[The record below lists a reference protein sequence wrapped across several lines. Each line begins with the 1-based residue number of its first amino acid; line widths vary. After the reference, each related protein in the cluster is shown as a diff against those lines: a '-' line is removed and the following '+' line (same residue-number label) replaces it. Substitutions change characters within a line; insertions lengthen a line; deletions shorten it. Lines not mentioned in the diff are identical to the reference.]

1 MSSGL
6 MMPVS
11 HFVGRW
17 LRTKSRPELGLGYCR
32 DVSDGELVLAF
43 VDVPQV
49 DEHEIRVSRD
59 DVIDRPIPVGT
70 RVWVRGK
77 PYGWHAGVIDAAASA
92 GRYHV
97 ALVGHAQRL
106 LLYQDQ
112 FVIRWAQPLHN
123 PAEAVAH
130 GLAETPQYYDARS
143 ALLSELVQQRRVA
156 RGLTAAISAPI
167 HLFQHQV
174 DTAARILA
182 DPVMRYLLAD
192 EVGLGKTIEAG
203 IVIRQ
208 LLIDDPHARILV
220 LCPDTL
226 QGQWISELRDRLGL
240 GDALQGPQLTV
251 VPHASIQAVAV
262 QGRDGMT
269 DYDLVVVDEAHNLFK
284 YVGVGTPLEKEL
296 QQIDGLLALSATP
309 MRGDTETF
317 RRLLA
322 LVDPVAFSGTSP
334 ESFRDRLDERE
345 RSAGDVQVLATRRAS
360 LRQKSLVLSSV
371 ESDFPDD
378 ENVQR
383 LAAACRKSD
392 DPQALVWGEL
402 ADYVREIYR
411 VSRRMIRHRRTSEL
425 TDAYAVAGR
434 VPTFVEVEDP
444 AREIVDEFLDT
455 YRLRLSDAGAGAVF
469 AMAVLH
475 GLAGPTALRDYLRR
489 PKSPDD
495 KTLFEMTAARLEM
508 AGLGERTRVAV
519 DIAWDRVSAGRRV
532 IVASSFPHLLDQFDE
547 SFAEVH
553 DTEIH
558 HHYRSMSPEERDEA
572 VTDFLGE
579 YGGGLLLAD
588 TSMEEG
594 RNLQEAEVLINL
606 DLPLDVNRLDQRIG
620 RLDRYA
626 VRPEPAEIVVFTEP
640 ASEWVSA
647 QVELLNSGV
656 GVLDSSV
663 STVQR
668 LLSSVLDDVL
678 ENLVKLGSEALRVD
692 VAGLRDEL
700 AVERD
705 NIDLLEELESVEAAT
720 VFADEAFGELLD
732 YERDLD
738 ELRSAVRRLTS
749 GTGSLALRPTESSGG
764 VLRFGSGRSLG
775 LSNYESAELERLLK
789 PKAFDR
795 EAALEHAN
803 VSPFRIG
810 DPLVDWLQ
818 DFLVADER
826 GRASAIVRPVPGLS
840 APALWLHSEF
850 LVEFDAGDFASVDSP
865 GHRRL
870 KRRGESHLQPMQIQ
884 LWTDA
889 SGPASQSLQESVL
902 DLPYDARRDEVLRG
916 RIWAPVLEELP
927 TWTRLCRESA
937 EAAWEEIRAS
947 ADLASAVRAGLDS
960 AEREIARRLAI
971 LEARAVRLPSGAE
984 RKASQEELDLER
996 MAAQALA
1003 RGIEDPS
1010 IRMVASGACVL
1021 WPEESF
1027 DG

>member
-1 MSSGL
+1 
-6 MMPVS
+6 MMPAS

-17 LRTKSRPELGLGYCR
+17 LRATSRPELGLGYCKG
-32 DVSDGELVLAF
+32 VSDGQLVLAF
-43 VDVPQV
+43 VDVPEV
-49 DEHEIRVSRD
+49 AEHEIRVARD
-59 DVIDRPIPVGT
+59 DVIDKPIPVGT

-77 PYGWHAGVIDAAASA
+77 PYGWHAGVIDAVASA

-97 ALVGHAQRL
+97 SLVGHAQRL

-112 FVIRWAQPLHN
+112 FTIRWAQPLHN
-123 PAEAVAH
+123 PAEAIAH

-208 LLIDDPHARILV
+208 LLIDDPNARVLV

-240 GDALQGPQLTV
+240 GEALQGPQLTV
-251 VPHASIQAVAV
+251 VPHDSLQAVAV
-262 QGRDGMT
+262 RSRGGLT
-269 DYDLVVVDEAHNLFK
+269 DYDLVVLDEAHHIFRHVA
-284 YVGVGTPLEKEL
+284 VGSTLEREL
-296 QQIDGLLALSATP
+296 QQVDGLLALSATP
-309 MRGDTETF
+309 MRGDAETF

-322 LVDPVAFSGTSP
+322 LVDPVAFAGTST
-334 ESFRDRLDERE
+334 EAFRARLDERE

-360 LRQKSLVLSSV
+360 LRQKTMVLGSV
-371 ESDFPDD
+371 ETDFPDD

-383 LAAACRKSD
+383 LTAACRAAD
-392 DPQALVWGEL
+392 DPQAPVWGEL

-411 VSRRMIRHRRTSEL
+411 ISRRMIRHRRTSEL
-425 TDAYAVAGR
+425 ADAYAVAGR
-434 VPTFVEVEDP
+434 VPTFVEVDDP
-444 AREIVDEFLDT
+444 ARQVVDEFLDT
-455 YRLRLSDAGAGAVF
+455 YRLRLSDSGAGAVF

-475 GLAGPTALRDYLRR
+475 GLAGPSALRDYLRR
-489 PKSPDD
+489 PQAPDD
-495 KTLFEMTAARLEM
+495 KALFEMTAARLEM

-519 DIAWDRVSAGRRV
+519 DIAWERVNAGQRV

-547 SFAEVH
+547 VFTSDYDAEV
-553 DTEIH
+553 H

-588 TSMEEG
+588 TTMEEG

-626 VRPEPAEIVVFTEP
+626 VRPEPAEVVVFTEP
-640 ASEWVSA
+640 SSEWVSA
-647 QVELLNSGV
+647 HIELLNSGV
-656 GVLDSSV
+656 GVFDSSV

-678 ENLVKLGSEALRVD
+678 DNLLKLGSEALRVD

-700 AVERD
+700 EDERD

-720 VFADEAFGELLD
+720 VFADEPFAELLD

-738 ELRSAVRRLTS
+738 GLRSGLRRLTS
-749 GTGSLALRPTESSGG
+749 GTGSLALRPTESSSG
-764 VLRFGSGRSLG
+764 VLRFGGGRSLG

-789 PKAFDR
+789 PKAFGRD
-795 EAALEHAN
+795 AALAN
-803 VSPFRIG
+803 SGVSPFRIG

-818 DFLVADER
+818 DYLVSDER
-826 GRASAIVRPVPGLS
+826 GRASAIVRPVPGLT
-840 APALWLHSEF
+840 APALWLHCEF
-850 LVEFDAGDFASVDSP
+850 LVEFNAGDFAPVDAAAR
-865 GHRRL
+865 RRL
-870 KRRGESHLQPMQIQ
+870 SRRGESHLQPMQIRV
-884 LWTDA
+884 WTDA
-889 SGPASQSLQESVL
+889 SGAASQSLQKSVL

-916 RIWAPVLEELP
+916 KIWAPVLEELP
-927 TWTRLCRESA
+927 TWTQLCRESA
-937 EAAWEEIRAS
+937 EVAWQEIREAER
-947 ADLASAVRAGLDS
+947 LATAVRDALES
-960 AEREIARRLAI
+960 AEQETARRLAI
-971 LEARAVRLPSGAE
+971 LEARALRLPSGHE
-984 RKASQEELDLER
+984 RTAAHEELSIER
-996 MAAQALA
+996 AAAEALS
-1003 RGIEDPS
+1003 RGIENPS

-1021 WPEESF
+1021 WPEDNF
-1027 DG
+1027 

>member
-1 MSSGL
+1 
-6 MMPVS
+6 MMPAS

-17 LRTKSRPELGLGYCR
+17 LRATSRPELGLGYCKG
-32 DVSDGELVLAF
+32 VSDGQLVLAF
-43 VDVPQV
+43 VDVPEV
-49 DEHEIRVSRD
+49 AEHEIRVARD
-59 DVIDRPIPVGT
+59 HVIDKPIPVGT

-97 ALVGHAQRL
+97 SLVGHAQSL

-112 FVIRWAQPLHN
+112 FTIRWAQPLHN
-123 PAEAVAH
+123 PAEAIAH
-130 GLAETPQYYDARS
+130 GLAETPQFYDARS

-208 LLIDDPHARILV
+208 LLIDDPHARVLV

-240 GDALQGPQLTV
+240 GEALHGPQLTV
-251 VPHASIQAVAV
+251 VPHGSIQAVAIRSR
-262 QGRDGMT
+262 GGLT
-269 DYDLVVVDEAHNLFK
+269 DYDLVVLDEAHHIFRHVA
-284 YVGVGTPLEKEL
+284 VGSTLEKEL
-296 QQIDGLLALSATP
+296 QQVDGLLALSATP
-309 MRGDTETF
+309 MRGDAETF

-322 LVDPVAFSGTSP
+322 LVDPVAFAGTSTN
-334 ESFRDRLDERE
+334 SFRARLDERE

-360 LRQKSLVLSSV
+360 LRQKTMVLGSV
-371 ESDFPDD
+371 ETDFPDD

-383 LAAACRKSD
+383 LTAACRASD
-392 DPQALVWGEL
+392 DPQAPVWGEL

-411 VSRRMIRHRRTSEL
+411 ISRRMIRHRRTSEL

-434 VPTFVEVEDP
+434 VPTFVEVDDP
-444 AREIVDEFLDT
+444 ARQVVDEFLET
-455 YRLRLSDAGAGAVF
+455 YRLRLSDSGAGAMF

-475 GLAGPTALRDYLRR
+475 GLAGPSALRDYLRR
-489 PKSPDD
+489 PQSPDD
-495 KTLFEMTAARLEM
+495 RALFEMTAARLEM
-508 AGLGERTRVAV
+508 AGLGQRTRVAV
-519 DIAWDRVSAGRRV
+519 DIAWERVNAGQRV

-547 SFAEVH
+547 VFTNDYDA
-553 DTEIH
+553 EIH

-572 VTDFLGE
+572 VTDFLGD

-588 TSMEEG
+588 TTMEEG

-626 VRPEPAEIVVFTEP
+626 VRPEPAEIVVLTEP
-640 ASEWVSA
+640 SSEWVSA
-647 QVELLNSGV
+647 HIDLLSSGV

-668 LLSSVLDDVL
+668 LLSRVLGDVL
-678 ENLVKLGSEALRVD
+678 ENLLKLGSDALRVD
-692 VAGLRDEL
+692 VADLRDEL
-700 AVERD
+700 EDERD

-720 VFADEAFGELLD
+720 VFADEPFGDLLD
-732 YERDLD
+732 YERDLHG
-738 ELRSAVRRLTS
+738 LRSALRRLTS

-764 VLRFGSGRSLG
+764 VLRFGGGRSIG

-789 PKAFDR
+789 PKALDR
-795 EAALEHAN
+795 DAALEHSG

-818 DFLVADER
+818 DYLVSDER
-826 GRASAIVRPVPGLS
+826 GRASAIVRPVPGLA
-840 APALWLHSEF
+840 APALWLHCEF
-850 LVEFDAGDFASVDSP
+850 LVEFDAGDFAPVDAAAR
-865 GHRRL
+865 RRL
-870 KRRGESHLQPMQIQ
+870 TRRGESHLQPLRIQ
-884 LWTDA
+884 VWSDA
-889 SGPASQSLQESVL
+889 SGLAPQSLQDSVL

-916 RIWAPVLEELP
+916 KIWAPVLEELP
-927 TWTRLCRESA
+927 TWTQLCRESA
-937 EAAWEEIRAS
+937 GVAWGEVRGS
-947 ADLASAVRAGLDS
+947 DRLATAVQKALES
-960 AEREIARRLAI
+960 AEQETGRRMAI
-971 LEARAVRLPSGAE
+971 LEARALRLPSGAE
-984 RKASQEELDLER
+984 RKAAYEELSIER
-996 MAAQALA
+996 TAAGALA
-1003 RGIEDPS
+1003 CGIENPS

-1021 WPEESF
+1021 WPEDNF
-1027 DG
+1027 